1 MDNIK
6 ESIQYWD
13 QDVLN
18 SYFDGDYFEIQEKF
32 NFIVYSKK
40 RISELDEDEVV
51 FIHYAGTNKPWYLEE
66 WDK

>member
-1 MDNIK
+1 MFINLKKWREDKITDALIDTMDNIK

-32 NFIVYSKK
+32 NFIALVYKILK
-40 RISELDEDEVV
+40 I
-51 FIHYAGTNKPWYLEE
+51 
-66 WDK
+66 